1 MNAVINIENY
11 PDCCQMVS
19 DSPFW
24 VKDKKHETAVI
35 CDNADYDVEVRHAE
49 NEVAFLPI
57 DGCVYPSG
65 GSEKRCDFAV
75 AGKNQ
80 TFFVEVK
87 ELERYDD
94 HDRRK
99 KTRNA
104 AKKQLINTIVNFK
117 SKYQELNLR
126 NTTAVIALLPKLEP
140 RISLGVKS
148 ISDQNKI
155 NEFFELSGCPN
166 IYEGNLIEIN

>member
-1 MNAVINIENY
+1 MNTVINIENY

-19 DSPFW
+19 DAPFW

-35 CDNADYDVEVRHAE
+35 CDNTDYDVEVRHAE

-87 ELERYDD
+87 EIERFDD
-94 HDRRK
+94 HKKKNAKRVEAKEQLSQTINFFKAEHIDLDLK
-99 KTRNA
+99 KTVA
-104 AKKQLINTIVNFK
+104 F
-117 SKYQELNLR
+117 
-126 NTTAVIALLPKLEP
+126 IALLPKLKDEP
-140 RISLGVKS
+140 RGIIQTKQGANIDKFL
-148 ISDQNKI
+148 
-155 NEFFELSGCPN
+155 EMCGCPN